1 MNFEGDAVR
10 IRGLH
15 KMFGSTIRLFGG
27 LNMNVKSG
35 EFVAVT
41 GSTGTG
47 KTTLINLV
55 SGLDFPTK
63 GSVEV
68 LGKDLSKLTES
79 ERASI
84 RAQNIGIVFQNSH
97 LISRLTAIEN
107 VELPLLFCGSPDGD
121 REETAAEMLEFIGL
135 SKKKHLFP
143 NSLSAGETRKVAIA
157 RALATD
163 PALLLLDE
171 PTSDLDTSTIDVLLP
186 LLRGYSYLHNR
197 TIILATNSLKL
208 AKMASR
214 EIRLGRPELAA
225 DAIQDKEVYTIV

>member
-1 MNFEGDAVR
+1 MNIEADAVR

-15 KMFGSTIRLFGG
+15 KMFGNTVQLFGG
-27 LNMNVKSG
+27 LNMAVKSG

-41 GSTGTG
+41 GPTGTG
-47 KTTLINLV
+47 KSTLINLI

-68 LGKDLSKLTES
+68 FGKDLSKLKES

-84 RAQNIGIVFQNSH
+84 RAKNIGIVFQNTH
-97 LISRLTAIEN
+97 LISKLTVIEN
-107 VELPLLFCGSPDGD
+107 VELPLIFSGSSDKD
-121 REETAAEMLEFIGL
+121 REKIAAEMVEFIGL

-143 NSLSAGETRKVAIA
+143 NSLSAGEIRKVGIA

-171 PTSDLDTSTIDVLLP
+171 PTSDLDTSTVDILLP

-197 TIILATNSLKL
+197 TIVLATNSLKL
-208 AKMASR
+208 AKLASR
-214 EIRLGRPELAA
+214 EIRLRWPELVV
-225 DAIQDKEVYTIV
+225 DAIQD

>member
-1 MNFEGDAVR
+1 MNIEADAVR

-15 KMFGSTIRLFGG
+15 KMFGNTVQLFGG
-27 LNMNVKSG
+27 LNMTVKSG

-41 GSTGTG
+41 GPTGTG
-47 KTTLINLV
+47 KSTLINLI

-68 LGKDLSKLTES
+68 FGKDLSKLKES

-84 RAQNIGIVFQNSH
+84 RAKNIGIVFQNTH
-97 LISRLTAIEN
+97 LISKLTVIEN
-107 VELPLLFCGSPDGD
+107 VELPLIFSGSSDKD
-121 REETAAEMLEFIGL
+121 REKIAAEMVEFIGL

-143 NSLSAGETRKVAIA
+143 NSLSAGEIRKVGIA

-171 PTSDLDTSTIDVLLP
+171 PTSDLDTSTVDILLP
-186 LLRGYSYLHNR
+186 LLRGYNYLHNR
-197 TIILATNSLKL
+197 TIVLATNSLKL
-208 AKMASR
+208 AKLASR
-214 EIRLGRPELAA
+214 EIRLRWPELVV
-225 DAIQDKEVYTIV
+225 DAIQD